1 MLHFRKVSGNVKH
14 LPLRLAF
21 LMLLSHPVLA
31 GDAERQLD
39 EHPADWLPDFDNTT
53 VPSTAVPGA
62 KSTVSL
68 SPNLIL
74 GLFVGSAL
82 LSFTIRRMLRGQHRR
97 PPVLNAPLSPAP
109 VLPDLMQPDE
119 HLLIRAEQEFFTVL
133 EPLVRPVCRISIKV
147 ALADL
152 FEVRPERG
160 RQAAYGLI
168 SNKHVGFILT
178 ERETGRIV
186 CGIELDALP
195 SRQPGSVEYDAF
207 VDQLFASQ
215 QLPLLLIPCA
225 RRYDAGAL
233 RQKLAGIIGKA
244 HAG

>member
-1 MLHFRKVSGNVKH
+1 MKHFLVRLVLLA
-14 LPLRLAF
+14 LPF
-21 LMLLSHPVLA
+21 HPALA
-31 GDAERQLD
+31 GDVERQSAQQSSHGIQTSGKPLAL
-39 EHPADWLPDFDNTT
+39 PAAAAGCG
-53 VPSTAVPGA
+53 STI
-62 KSTVSL
+62 SL

-82 LSFTIRRMLRGQHRR
+82 LSFTIRRMLRRQHRR

-178 ERETGRIV
+178 EHETGRIV
-186 CGIELDALP
+186 CGIELDAP
-195 SRQPGSVEYDAF
+195 ASRQPGSAGYDAF

-215 QLPLLLIPCA
+215 QLPLLRIPCA
-225 RRYDAGAL
+225 RRYDPEDL
-233 RQKLAGIIGKA
+233 RQKLAGSIAKA